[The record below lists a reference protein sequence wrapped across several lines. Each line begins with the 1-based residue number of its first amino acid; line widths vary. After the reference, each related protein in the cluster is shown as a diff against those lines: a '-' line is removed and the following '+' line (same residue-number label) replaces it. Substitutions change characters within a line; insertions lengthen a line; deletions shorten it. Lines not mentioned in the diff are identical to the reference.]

1 MGNGRVRAILHW
13 LTISLLT
20 FYFLFCCLF
29 LGLRWFVTTYI
40 DDYREDITEMV
51 SEATG
56 INIKASKFSIGFYY
70 IWPTVTLENVELSR
84 PGGPVSLTLPLVQ
97 GQLSWSSLWHFE
109 PRFRHFSIQ
118 NPNLTVR
125 RLSDTQIDVA
135 GFVLPIPADFSPS
148 HIGAAATVPNAGLD
162 TRLTTWLL
170 SQDRLELING
180 SVIYLDKEEHPIR
193 LSDVDFIFEQELLH
207 WRTAI
212 RGTAHTDAVGRD
224 FQLKTIINK
233 NLFLHNGD
241 PKNWTGQT
249 YIQFAKTDIARLVSK
264 FGLRR
269 FFTSG
274 TASTEM
280 WLNFENGRVTR
291 STIDLALTGLDLTLN
306 PELPPLRIQW
316 LGTRLNYETSHSDT
330 VLRTLTVEN
339 LDFLTENNEHLGN
352 TNLTISARSDT
363 TGHFTEGNLQASR
376 IDFRP
381 LISIARRLP
390 IPTDVREFLQKHPLT
405 GELTNVNIGFIGDP
419 QEPANWHA
427 RSSFKNLSLPVG
439 HDTIPGF
446 SGLSGQ
452 ISPLPQTG
460 GFGLTLDSHQVRL
473 TFPGVFRRENIN
485 LDRLYSTLEFS
496 FAPQPTLKVL
506 SLEASNSEASVT
518 AEGSWIGTGGPGTLN
533 LTGKIL
539 RGKAEAVHHY
549 IPRIL
554 GEKLL
559 DWLEAGILDGD
570 ITNGNYRVEGPL
582 TSFPWDDTNQ
592 GKGLFRIAADVK
604 HGKLDFLPS
613 HQKNINGEWQMESEY
628 PILRD
633 IDAHLLFEGN
643 SMDIRGKSARSEG
656 LQASDVV
663 VRIPSYIT
671 DSRLLIEGRIQGD
684 LSNALGY
691 VNGSHQLNQIL
702 SGAFLQSQGSGKAD
716 MHLKLDMPFSD
727 PKAIK
732 VNLALSLT
740 DAELQYGYG
749 LPYVKHINGNLSITE
764 KSVSTP
770 MPIEGQTDAGPLTVN
785 IRTEDNRITL
795 MTQGFVTSTDLARLI
810 DLNTATPFLDQV
822 SGKTPVLVQTVIG
835 LKEPHLSVSG
845 TSDLIGLSS
854 ALPAPYTKTDK
865 ESWPLTFNWAR
876 HENGHVLDLH
886 SFGHASMTLRFE
898 KTGDKTEWTSGSIA
912 LGLQRKM
919 PVTNDQINIAMIT
932 PTLSLN
938 DWLPYA
944 EKVDAILRKNSQTI
958 PPVIP
963 STTAERSPME
973 KLGTIRLLTDELKW
987 YDKRY
992 PNVEAVL
999 RQFNQKNW
1007 HLRIGGNQLLSG
1019 SVTYESATDTH
1030 SDVLTFKFGHLHLP
1044 VPTNSSSEQTGS
1056 VRSASQAS
1064 PNLPDMTVV
1073 IDDLRIGD
1081 MSIGKVVAHAQNR
1094 LEKQQQY
1101 WDIRRLD
1108 IFNRGGKISGQGMW
1122 THAPGQEGRTTIDV
1136 LVDIDN
1142 MGTVLSSLSVENAMK
1157 GAPTH
1162 ASAKLSWQGM
1172 PFKPRLETLSGN
1184 VTSESGS
1191 GSFLQIEPG
1200 AGRLLSLL
1208 SMQHLLHRLTLDFR
1222 DVLSQGFT
1230 FDSLFLSG
1238 TVENG
1243 LLTIPKATVFGSAA
1257 TVVLGGKA
1265 DIPNETLDAK
1275 AVILPAINA
1284 AGPSLALALVNP
1296 AVGIGTFLTQLILK
1310 DQLSNIFRMEYD
1322 IKGTFDNPILTK
1334 IDLANKMNENRN
1346 AAVQ

>member
-1 MGNGRVRAILHW
+1 
-13 LTISLLT
+13 
-20 FYFLFCCLF
+20 
-29 LGLRWFVTTYI
+29 
-40 DDYREDITEMV
+40 MV

-162 TRLTTWLL
+162 TRLTAWLL
-170 SQDRLELING
+170 AQDRLELING

-330 VLRTLTVEN
+330 VLRKLTVEN

-363 TGHFTEGNLQASR
+363 TGHITEGNLQASR

-405 GELTNVNIGFIGDP
+405 GELANVNIGFTGDP

-506 SLEASNSEASVT
+506 SLEASNGEASVT

-582 TSFPWDDTNQ
+582 TSFPWDNTNQ
-592 GKGLFRIAADVK
+592 GKGLFRIVADVK

-643 SMDIRGKSARSEG
+643 SMDIRGKSASSEG
-656 LQASDVV
+656 LQASDIV

-912 LGLQRKM
+912 LGLQRKI

-958 PPVIP
+958 PPEVP

-1007 HLRIGGNQLLSG
+1007 HLRIGGNQQLSG

-1030 SDVLTFKFGHLHLP
+1030 SDVLTFKLGHLHLP
-1044 VPTNSSSEQTGS
+1044 VPTDSSSEQTGS
-1056 VRSASQAS
+1056 VRSASQSS

-1122 THAPGQEGRTTIDV
+1122 THAPGQEGHTTIDV

-1310 DQLSNIFRMEYD
+1310 DQLSNIFRVEYD

>member
-162 TRLTTWLL
+162 TRLTAWLL
-170 SQDRLELING
+170 AQDRLELING

-330 VLRTLTVEN
+330 VLRKLTVEN

-363 TGHFTEGNLQASR
+363 TGHITEGNLQASR

-405 GELTNVNIGFIGDP
+405 GELANVNIGFTGDP

-506 SLEASNSEASVT
+506 SLEASNGEASVT

-582 TSFPWDDTNQ
+582 TSFPWDNTNQ
-592 GKGLFRIAADVK
+592 GKGLFRIVADVK

-643 SMDIRGKSARSEG
+643 SMDIRGKSASSEG
-656 LQASDVV
+656 LQASDIV

-912 LGLQRKM
+912 LGLQRKI

-958 PPVIP
+958 PPEVP

-1007 HLRIGGNQLLSG
+1007 HLRIGGNQQLSG

-1044 VPTNSSSEQTGS
+1044 VPTDSSSEQTGS

-1122 THAPGQEGRTTIDV
+1122 THAPGQEGHTTIDV

-1310 DQLSNIFRMEYD
+1310 DQLSNIFRVEYD